1 MSEGVRIAT
10 STIVDLCL
18 KAAIGIAVGVASF
31 FARGISQ
38 DVNELQSAKG
48 DMQTKLAV
56 IEASGK
62 YWIERVDRIE
72 GKIGSIEAKLDRL
85 VEERR
90 K

>member
-1 MSEGVRIAT
+1 MSENIRIAT

-38 DVNELQSAKG
+38 DVNDLKGSKG

-72 GKIGSIEAKLDRL
+72 GKIGAIEAKIDRML
-85 VEERR
+85 EERR
-90 K
+90 R